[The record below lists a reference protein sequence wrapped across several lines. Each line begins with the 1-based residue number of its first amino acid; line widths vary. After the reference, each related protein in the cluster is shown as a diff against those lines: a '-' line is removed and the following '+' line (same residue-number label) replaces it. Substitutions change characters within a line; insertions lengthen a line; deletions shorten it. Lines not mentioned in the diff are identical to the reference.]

1 MSDVLSGFYNY
12 TNAVQSPAGASRRRV
27 RRFNIFDALTL
38 KVQTPGFTWK
48 KTIGSSQFG
57 ASMGI
62 IIRNMMELNIQPLNG
77 RFEVDI
83 HDEAYFVANIGFVGI
98 FFDVFRARVCFKGHI
113 AYNLNIFQEL
123 GINSFS
129 DLANIYDETIGAVVS
144 AIKQAITDFRNAL
157 DADIDVRYM
166 FDTLVQAVSELP
178 FLIQDLVVAP
188 GLRTVL
194 EQLKQ
199 LPFVQSGITLIDEVK
214 SLYNDVRSDLLMFYQ
229 EISDCVTVTLP
240 WVGQTIKTAIEA
252 IGDSIGDFFSNPIIS
267 IRDVIVAVAQL
278 KSAFDAVIDC
288 KDTLVNAAKFE
299 GAHVRG
305 WMDLVDR
312 LKQIFN
318 TTIETKDLI
327 LEQAKAFSEIRNVSS
342 FESASGINVTMLRI
356 QAYSDLKVAFEEF
369 TKPLAPLLDIV
380 QPFVTAY
387 NSAVNLITTAIN
399 AYESLRATYND
410 VKNLIERIFGPKF
423 HRSFPRQI
431 RGSDGCEASK
441 CECGYYPTTSGDASL
456 YKDGLQLE
464 VASGAKLVAPT
475 SGLYMRVPDNQV
487 IIYPTGSFR
496 RYVILIHNIRLLSN
510 ITSGGVNVEGGDQ
523 IGTVSDN
530 QFGCDSNFIHF
541 TVMTRSRGSPTDPNP
556 FLQPRL
562 LETPQWI
569 EECNDYTL
577 ILLGKVNRQGRIV
590 GRPDR
595 KNNKGRGTC
604 TGKDMCTNPNLP
616 MNNLRPPDTS
626 AYKEKF
632 TGALSDARSSLLPSA
647 TSNGPRG
654 PLDRPIGTNQ
664 DKFFTSEQTEEY
676 SEDDSSFSLVVSN
689 DEGEF
694 NFSVNSIK
702 VGFLLDVLKGLTS
715 GSVGEIIST
724 VENAIEYIRESLD
737 CSNEE
742 LIDPSLLDLESIQNS
757 LKIRGLPYQGNRE
770 QLVADLIAL
779 PEDLCPSIQQ
789 AIPTNRWCSISQDC
803 LTLRCAAALRL
814 DFFSYSV
821 SFSVTF
827 DPCVPSI
834 TLKFQNLEKVIELPD
849 VYGGSEINLIEES
862 VDLLGLATVELGLRL
877 TRKDTNIFL
886 DFTAY
891 LCKPDETSEDYSHC
905 FYDLQL
911 LVGAGFEI
919 PSPLN
924 CNSNKVTRQVSET
937 NDDVTSCGVQ
947 IPDFLNMTLG
957 EFVTYIK
964 DLGDSGSSN
973 SANDNLNQMMQ
984 DLRNVFLTEML
995 NAIFSGKSP
1004 ISGDDTDF
1012 PTTFDVCISGSFG
1025 LQRTVN
1031 FYRTEGYI
1039 FIGFVPI
1046 QWTFSLDGLYGIQV
1060 GARLCFITMVSS
1072 GNAEPN
1078 VALVVSG
1085 SAAISI
1091 GFASAGI
1098 KVTGVIMDTHL
1109 PVQPTIGFKTFPL
1122 SIRLR
1127 VDLEIIPLSLSVSVF
1142 LRIRINLLFT
1152 SFTKTLINKQLFS
1165 WTSPTIRINLF
1176 DVSNFDPDD
1185 SPPLFSPISE
1195 PARRRRAASGATPC
1209 TVTQVEGR
1217 DYTDPAFI
1225 LQVSVA
1231 DDKSQ
1236 AELTYSIGTYLGG
1249 EDEVSNDRMNGNTV
1263 LIARALTPGIP
1274 LYWTASAS
1282 NSQGTSAST
1291 QCSLPTYDMTPPVG
1305 RVDFN
1310 GYIYSSH
1317 PSKLIGE
1324 ATVIDDTDLQSQV
1337 HAVGYGRAQHGDQ
1350 TVPFTTFEF
1359 DQYSLQ
1365 TDNSMQGFIKIP
1377 NKRLGVTP
1385 FKTSSGSL
1393 QECEADC
1400 LLFPLK
1406 CFSFNYALVLSICQL
1421 LSDIGAD
1428 ANIEFTSDLQYSY
1441 YERRGIGNHA
1451 SFQYENLPLLHDTI
1465 YHLNLYIVNDLLYES
1480 FIYSPVMLVDFTVP
1494 EPGSVNNASMNV
1506 TRHDGCSA
1514 AFNQR
1519 CEPIEY
1525 VTPIEYHRIIQD
1537 GPESDCIYN
1546 GPILLTDLMYT
1557 RLNSFVIITFHGF
1570 HDDQS
1575 GELFM

>member
-1 MSDVLSGFYNY
+1 MSDVLSEFYNY
-12 TNAVQSPAGASRRRV
+12 TNAVQSPADASRRRV
-27 RRFNIFDALTL
+27 RRFSIFDAIMLV
-38 KVQTPGFTWK
+38 VQTPRFTWK
-48 KTIGSSQFG
+48 KTIGSSEFG

-77 RFEVDI
+77 RFEVNI
-83 HDEAYFVANIGFVGI
+83 HDEAYFVANLGFVGVN
-98 FFDVFRARVCFKGHI
+98 FDVFRARVCFKGYI
-113 AYNLNIFQEL
+113 EYNLNILQEL

-144 AIKQAITDFRNAL
+144 SIKQAITDFRNAL

-188 GLRTVL
+188 ALRSVL

-199 LPFVQSGITLIDEVK
+199 LPFVQSGMSLIDEVK
-214 SLYNDVRSDLLMFYQ
+214 SLFDDVRSDLLMFYQ

-252 IGDSIGDFFSNPIIS
+252 IGDSIVNFFSNPIIS
-267 IRDVIVAVAQL
+267 IRDVIVGVAQL

-288 KDTLVNAAKFE
+288 KDILVNAAKFE

-312 LKQIFN
+312 LKGIYN
-318 TTIETKDLI
+318 STIETKDLI
-327 LEQAKAFSEIRNVSS
+327 LEQARAFSEIRNVST
-342 FESASGINVTMLRI
+342 FESATGINVTMLRLK
-356 QAYSDLKVAFEEF
+356 AYSDLKVAFEAF

-399 AYESLRATYND
+399 AYETLRATYND
-410 VKNLIERIFGPKF
+410 VKNLIERLFGPKF

-431 RGSDGCEASK
+431 RGSDGCEASR
-441 CECGYYPTTSGDASL
+441 CGCGYYPTTSGDPRV
-456 YKDGLQLE
+456 YKDGLQIE
-464 VASGAKLVAPT
+464 ISSGSKLVAPT

-496 RYVILIHNIRLLSN
+496 RYVILIHNVNLLSN
-510 ITSGGVNVEGGDQ
+510 VTTGGVTVEGGDQ
-523 IGTVSDN
+523 IGTVTAN
-530 QFGCDSNFIHF
+530 PFGCDSNFIHF
-541 TVMTRSRGSPTDPNP
+541 TVMTRSRGSPTDANP
-556 FLQPRL
+556 FLQPRFL
-562 LETPQWI
+562 QTPEWI
-569 EECNDYTL
+569 EECNDYAL

-595 KNNKGRGTC
+595 RNSKGRGAC
-604 TGKDMCTNPNLP
+604 TGGDMCTSPNLP
-616 MNNLRPPDTS
+616 VNNIRPPDTS
-626 AYKEKF
+626 SYKDKYSS
-632 TGALSDARSSLLPSA
+632 ALGDARSSLLPSA

-654 PLDRPIGTNQ
+654 PTDRPVGEDLSN
-664 DKFFTSEQTEEY
+664 FFTEDQTEKYKE
-676 SEDDSSFSLVVSN
+676 DSSGFSLTVSN
-689 DEGEF
+689 DDGEF
-694 NFSVNSIK
+694 NFSVNTIK
-702 VGFLLDVLKGLTS
+702 VGFLLDILKSLTS
-715 GSVGEIIST
+715 GSVREIITT
-724 VENAIEYIRESLD
+724 VENTIEYIREALD
-737 CSNEE
+737 CTNEE
-742 LIDPSLLDLESIQNS
+742 LVDPSLLDIGSIQNS
-757 LKIRGLPYQGNRE
+757 LKIRGLPFQGNKE
-770 QLVADLIAL
+770 KLIADLIAL
-779 PEDLCPSIQQ
+779 PADLCPSIQK
-789 AIPTNRWCSISQDC
+789 AIPANRWCSISQDC

-814 DFFSYSV
+814 DFFTYSV

-834 TLKFQNLEKVIELPD
+834 TLKFQEMEKVIELPD
-849 VYGGSEINLIEES
+849 IYGGSEITLSEES
-862 VDLLGLATVELGLRL
+862 IDLLGLATVELGLKL
-877 TRKDTNIFL
+877 TRMDTNIFF

-891 LCKPDETSEDYSHC
+891 LCAPDETSEDYSHC
-905 FYDLQL
+905 FYTLQL
-911 LVGAGFEI
+911 LAGAGFQI

-924 CNSNKVTRQVSET
+924 CNSNKVTRQASET
-937 NDDVTSCGVQ
+937 SDVTSCGVQ

-973 SANDNLNQMMQ
+973 NATDNLNQMMQ

-1004 ISGDDTDF
+1004 ISGGDTDF
-1012 PTTFDVCISGSFG
+1012 PTTFDVCVSGSFG
-1025 LQRTVN
+1025 LQRTIN
-1031 FYRTEGYI
+1031 FYRVENYL

-1046 QWTFSLDGLYGIQV
+1046 HFTFSLDGLYGIQV
-1060 GARLCFITMVSS
+1060 GARLCFITMVVN

-1078 VALVVSG
+1078 VALLVSG
-1085 SAAISI
+1085 SAAISFGI
-1091 GFASAGI
+1091 ADAGI
-1098 KVTGVIMDTHL
+1098 RVTGVICDTRL

-1122 SIRLR
+1122 AIRLR
-1127 VDLEIIPLSLSVSVF
+1127 VDLQIIPLSISVSVF
-1142 LRIRINLLFT
+1142 LRIKINLLFT
-1152 SFTKTLINKQLFS
+1152 SFTKTLINKEIFS
-1165 WTSPTIRINLF
+1165 WSSPSITINLF
-1176 DVSNFDPDD
+1176 DVSNFNPDN

-1195 PARRRRAASGATPC
+1195 SGSRRRRAASGATPC
-1209 TVTQVEGR
+1209 TLTQVAGR

-1236 AELTYSIGTYLGG
+1236 AELTYSVGTYPGG
-1249 EDEVSNDRMNGNTV
+1249 DDEVSNDRMNGNTV
-1263 LIARALTPGIP
+1263 LIARVLTPGIP

-1282 NSQGTSAST
+1282 NSQGVSVST

-1324 ATVIDDTDLQSQV
+1324 TTIIDDTNLQSQV
-1337 HAVGYGRAQHGDQ
+1337 HAVGYGRAQYGDQ
-1350 TVPFTTFEF
+1350 TVPFTTFVF

-1365 TDNSMQGFIKIP
+1365 TTNNVFIKIP

-1393 QECEADC
+1393 AECEADC

-1406 CFSFNYALVLSICQL
+1406 CFSFNYALVLGICQL
-1421 LSDIGAD
+1421 LNDIGAD
-1428 ANIEFTSDLQYSY
+1428 ASIQFNSDLQYSY
-1441 YERRGIGNHA
+1441 YERTGIGNHA
-1451 SFQYENLPLLHDTI
+1451 SFQYVDLPLIHDTL

-1480 FIYSPVMLVDFTVP
+1480 YFYSPAMLIDFTVP
-1494 EPGSVNNASMNV
+1494 EPGTVNNASMNI

-1519 CEPIEY
+1519 CDPIEY
-1525 VTPIEYHRIIQD
+1525 VTTIEYHRIIQD

-1557 RLNSFVIITFHGF
+1557 RLNSFVSITYHGF